1 MTSGRVRRRAAL
13 ALAFGAALT
22 TGAAT
27 GAWDGVGIPGPRSAE
42 ARPRVPQQ
50 LPPTPHEAPPGGA
63 LDGADLDAD
72 RAQGLLAV
80 LDDRWAAYYPP
91 GTVADHRERVDGTF
105 PGVGLTV
112 RQAEGAVRITY
123 VTPGGP
129 ANRAGLVAGD
139 TLAAVDSVPAAELG
153 VAGVVARLRGPVGTA
168 VALTVASGGPPR
180 DVVVTRELL
189 TGADVTVEPLAT
201 AGTPAATP
209 ASTPASTPA
218 GLVRIRVAGFGRGT
232 ADQVRTALA
241 AKPAG
246 VLLDLRG
253 NPGGLIDEA
262 AAVASAFLRPG
273 PVVGY
278 DDGSGVRR
286 ELGAAAPPGDTSTP
300 VVVLVDGG
308 SASAAEVVA
317 AALRDRGRAV
327 VVGSTTY
334 GKGSVQAP
342 TVLADGGVLELTV
355 GGWFSPDGRSVEG
368 RGVTPDIPVPSEAAD
383 ARAGDV
389 LADLA
394 EARAT

>member
-27 GAWDGVGIPGPRSAE
+27 GAWDGVGIPGPRPAE

-50 LPPTPHEAPPGGA
+50 LPPTQQPTQAPRGAPAGGA

-72 RAQGLLAV
+72 HAQGLLAV

-91 GTVADHRERVDGTF
+91 GTAADHRERVDGTF

-112 RQAEGAVRITY
+112 RQAEGAVHITY

-153 VAGVVARLRGPVGTA
+153 VAGVVARLRGPVGTT
-168 VALTVASGGPPR
+168 VTLTVASGGPPR
-180 DVVVTRELL
+180 EVVVTRELL
-189 TGADVTVEPLAT
+189 TGADVRVEPLDA
-201 AGTPAATP
+201 AGTPVP
-209 ASTPASTPA
+209 VD

-262 AAVASAFLRPG
+262 ASVASAFLRPG

-286 ELGAAAPPGDTSTP
+286 ELGAAAPPGDTATP

-355 GGWFSPDGRSVEG
+355 GGWYSPDGRSVEG
-368 RGVTPDIPVPSEAAD
+368 RGVAPDIPAPSEAAD
-383 ARAGDV
+383 ARAREV

-394 EARAT
+394 EARGS